1 MELHTYTLRNA
12 DALRRYT
19 EEFWPRH
26 VRSLRR
32 YDITVHGVWID
43 ADLDEHRVL
52 ALVGY
57 PPGSDPA
64 ESVERYRAS
73 TDFGT
78 DHSDFDDSLI
88 TTRQTTRLNP
98 VSY

>member
-1 MELHTYTLRNA
+1 MELHAYTLASA

-43 ADLDEHRVL
+43 ADLDAYRVL

-64 ESVERYRAS
+64 VLADRYRAS
-73 TDFGT
+73 V
-78 DHSDFDDSLI
+78 DFDEDHADFDESLI
-88 TTRQTTRLNP
+88 TARQTTRLT
-98 VSY
+98 VIR